1 MRRRTAL
8 SGIVA
13 TLICGAASTASAD
26 PALRFQVTQRGDFVL
41 IGNTLAQDCGPTV
54 PPLVPAPVVG
64 TLGAC
69 GTNTNDSAP
78 DVYWQADAPGAGQ
91 ATASTMVGASAA
103 RTTAV
108 LSIPIGATVTHAY
121 LYWAARSSTGVA
133 DLNVTLDR
141 PAPFPN
147 AFAEDVAALDSI
159 AGDPLSNIDEYYQS
173 VADVTALV
181 QQYGSGPYRLGGV
194 DSVALTNLNNNSV
207 FAGWW
212 MVVVYELQSE
222 PPRNITLFDGF
233 DEISSE
239 DVDGITATISG
250 FNVPLAAYNA
260 KLGVV
265 AYEGDDQ
272 QGGDSLS
279 WDAKL
284 LSDAQNPASNFFNG
298 TRSSLGAPVSVMGD
312 LPQLSGI
319 PRSMSG
325 IDLDILDI
333 TSIVTPGSTDA
344 KLVAKTSSDGYIL
357 GGFITAISTL
367 KPDFTSSAKSVS
379 DLNGGVVNPGDE
391 LEYTIVV
398 SNTGDDTSKETVLTD
413 KLPAEVSY
421 VPGSLEIVTG
431 PNMGAKTDATA
442 DDQGEFDAASSTVI
456 VRLGAGADATVGGSL
471 NVGETTSIR
480 FRVTVNPGVG
490 GSIINQAVINASGT
504 QGAPSEDTPTDGNGG
519 DPGAPPTVII
529 VDSDGDGL
537 SNDDENGSGTDPND
551 ADSDDDGVIDGEE
564 PQWNI
569 DSDGDGLINALDP
582 DSDNDGLLDGTELGL
597 DCSNP
602 ATDASKGACRPDADM
617 GATKT
622 DPLDAD
628 TDNGGVSDG
637 SEDGNL
643 NGQIDPGEGDPN
655 VPADDNTIADTD
667 GDGLSDIVEG
677 TLGSDPND
685 ADSDDDGVIDG
696 QEPNPSIDT
705 DGDGVPN
712 VLDADSDN
720 DGLFDGTELGLDCS
734 NAATD
739 TSAGTCRPD
748 ADMGATTT
756 SPIDADTDDGGV
768 SDGSEDG
775 NLNGQ
780 IDPGEGDP
788 NLAADDI
795 TIVDT
800 DGDGLSD
807 IVEGTLG
814 TDPNDADTDD
824 DGVPDG
830 QEPNPAEDTD
840 GDGLINALDPDSD
853 NDGLLD
859 GTELGYDCNG
869 AGTNTAVCVPDADMG
884 ATKTSPIDPDTD
896 DGGVSDGSEDTNLN
910 GQIDPGEKDPNDPS
924 DDSTVVDTDG
934 DGLSD
939 DLEETLGSDPNDAD
953 SDDDGVPDG
962 QEPNFSIDTDGDGV
976 PNVLDADSDND
987 GLFDGTELGKD
998 CSNPATDQAAGH
1010 CVPDGDMGA
1019 TKTSPIDKDTDGG
1032 GVSDGSE
1039 DANLNGVVDPGEG
1052 NPNDPSDDS
1061 TIVDTDG
1068 DGLSDDLEGTLGS
1081 DPNDADSDDDGVID
1095 GEEPNPSDDS
1105 DGDGIKNVVD
1115 PDSDNDGLP
1124 DGLEMGKD
1132 CSNPATDPAANICKA
1147 DADNGATT
1155 TSPIDADTDNGG
1167 IPDGVEDANHNGTV
1181 DGGETDPNDPS
1192 DDVDKECAVDA
1203 DCGGPTSGMVCNGSN
1218 ACVEGCRGV
1227 GGNGC
1232 PSGLECSSTDS
1243 TIGQCVN
1250 PTGTGGAG
1258 GEGGGGTGG
1267 TGGAA
1272 DAGVT
1277 LAGGCAGCA
1286 VATDDDASRGMLAA
1300 LGVALLA
1307 FGRRR
1312 RRA

>member
-8 SGIVA
+8 GGIVA
-13 TLICGAASTASAD
+13 ALVCVTAGTASAA
-26 PALRFQVTQRGDFVL
+26 PAQRFQVTQRGDFVL
-41 IGNTLAQDCGPTV
+41 IGNTLAQDCGSG
-54 PPLVPAPVVG
+54 VPAPIVG
-64 TLGAC
+64 NVGAC
-69 GTNTNDSAP
+69 GTNTTDSAP
-78 DVYWQADAPGAGQ
+78 DVYWQADAPAAGQ
-91 ATASTMVGASAA
+91 ASASTMVGVSAA
-103 RTTAV
+103 RTTAN
-108 LSIPIGATVTHAY
+108 LTLPLGATVTHAY
-121 LYWAARSSTGVA
+121 LYWAARSPTGVA
-133 DLNVTLDR
+133 DLNVSLDR

-147 AFAEDVAALDSI
+147 AFAENVAAIDSI
-159 AGDPLSNIDEYYQS
+159 VGDPLSNIDEFYQS
-173 VADVTALV
+173 VADITALV

-194 DSVALTNLNNNSV
+194 DSVALNNVPNNSL

-233 DEISSE
+233 DEVSSE
-239 DVDGITATISG
+239 DQDGIAATISG
-250 FNVPLAAYNA
+250 FAVPLAAYNA

-279 WDAKL
+279 WNATT
-284 LSDAQNPASNFFNG
+284 LSDAANPANNFFNG
-298 TRSSLGAPVSVMGD
+298 TRSRLGAPVSVMGD
-312 LPQLSGI
+312 LPQLAGAA
-319 PRSMSG
+319 RSMSG

-333 TSIVTPGSTDA
+333 TSIVTPGSTSA
-344 KLVAKTSSDGYIL
+344 QLVAKTSSDGYIL
-357 GGFITAISTL
+357 GGFVTAISTL
-367 KPDFTSSAKSVS
+367 KPDFTSSAKSVT
-379 DLNGGVVNPGDE
+379 DLNGGTLNPGDE

-413 KLPAEVSY
+413 KLPAEVTY
-421 VPGSLEIVTG
+421 VPGSLEVVTG
-431 PNMGAKTDATA
+431 PNMGVKTDATA
-442 DDQGEFDAASSTVI
+442 DDQGEFDAATSTVV
-456 VRLGAGADATVGGSL
+456 VRLGAGANASVGGSL
-471 NVGETTSIR
+471 NVGETTTIR

-490 GSIINQAVINASGT
+490 GSIINQAVISASGT
-504 QGAPSEDTPTDGNGG
+504 QGAPAEDTPTDGNGAT
-519 DPGAPPTVII
+519 PGAPPTVVI
-529 VDSDGDGL
+529 VDSDADGI
-537 SNDDENGSGTDPND
+537 SNDDENAAGTDPND
-551 ADSDDDGVIDGEE
+551 ADSDDDGVTDGME
-564 PQWNI
+564 PQWDV

-597 DCSNP
+597 GCDDP
-602 ATDASKGACRPDADM
+602 ATNASAGACRPDADM
-617 GATKT
+617 GATTT

-628 TDNGGVSDG
+628 TDNGGVGDG

-643 NGQIDPGEGDPN
+643 NGQIDPGEGNPLDPS
-655 VPADDNTIADTD
+655 DDNTIADTD

-734 NAATD
+734 NAATNV
-739 TSAGTCRPD
+739 SAGTCKPD

-768 SDGSEDG
+768 SDGSEDA

-788 NLAADDI
+788 NNPADDS
-795 TIVDT
+795 TIVDS
-800 DGDGLSD
+800 DNDGLSD

-814 TDPNDADTDD
+814 TDPNDADSDD

-830 QEPNPAEDTD
+830 EEPNPAEDSD

-859 GTELGYDCNG
+859 GTELGYDCK
-869 AGTNTAVCVPDADMG
+869 APGTNEAYCVPDADMG
-884 ATKTSPIDPDTD
+884 ATKTSPIDADTD
-896 DGGVSDGSEDTNLN
+896 DGGVNDGSEDSNLN

-924 DDSTVVDTDG
+924 DDSTVLDSDG
-934 DGLSD
+934 DGLSN
-939 DLEETLGSDPNDAD
+939 DLEEHLGSDPNDAD
-953 SDDDGVPDG
+953 TDDDGVLDG
-962 QEPNFSIDTDGDGV
+962 AEPNPSFDTDGDGA
-976 PNVLDADSDND
+976 PNITDADSDND
-987 GLFDGTELGKD
+987 GLFDGTELGLGCD
-998 CSNPATDQAAGH
+998 NPATDKTEGR
-1010 CVPDGDMGA
+1010 CVPDADMGA
-1019 TKTSPIDKDTDGG
+1019 TKTSPIDADTDDG

-1039 DANLNGVVDPGEG
+1039 DANLNGVIDPGEG

-1068 DGLSDDLEGTLGS
+1068 DGLSDDLEGFLGS
-1081 DPNDADSDDDGVID
+1081 DPNDADTDDDGVID
-1095 GEEPNPSDDS
+1095 GKEPNPSDDS

-1124 DGLEMGKD
+1124 DGLELGFD
-1132 CSNPATDPAANICKA
+1132 CSNPATDPAANLCKA
-1147 DADNGATT
+1147 DADSGATT

-1167 IPDGVEDANHNGTV
+1167 IPDGVEDANGNGAV
-1181 DGGETDPNDPS
+1181 DSGETDPNDPS
-1192 DDVDKECAVDA
+1192 DDVVEECDVDA
-1203 DCGGPTSGMVCNGSN
+1203 DCGGPTSGMVCDESN
-1218 ACVEGCRGV
+1218 ACVEGCRGS
-1227 GGNGC
+1227 GGNAC
-1232 PSGLECSSTDS
+1232 PSELECTSMDGS
-1243 TIGQCVN
+1243 IGQCVD
-1250 PTGTGGAG
+1250 PTGA
-1258 GEGGGGTGG
+1258 GGGGTGG
-1267 TGGAA
+1267 GGTGGGDTA
-1272 DAGVT
+1272 DGVK
-1277 LAGGCAGCA
+1277 LGGGCAGCA
-1286 VATDDDASRGMLAA
+1286 VATDDDASRGLLAA